1 MAISDEKISEIRKSV
16 NIVDMISEYIPITKK
31 GRNYFAVCPF
41 HDDHNPSMSISPEK
55 QIYTCFVCGA
65 HGNVFN
71 FIMDYENVTFYDALR
86 MVADKVG
93 IHLDNVPIKKKSN
106 SVFDKMYEIFDISN
120 KFYQNNLL
128 TKDGNNARVY
138 LNNRGFTDEII
149 NEFQIGLSTNSKLT
163 KVLCNKGFDNNIL
176 LKSGISSGGDNG
188 IYDTFTN
195 RIMFPLW
202 DINGR
207 VVGFSGRIYNKSDTS
222 KYVNSKE
229 SEIFKKGSLIYNYHR
244 AKEEIRKKKF
254 VIIVEGFMDV
264 IALYKAGIYNVVAM
278 MGTAVTNEQ
287 AKLLKKLSTN
297 IILCFDSLPGY
308 GIFL

>member
-138 LNNRGFTDEII
+138 LNNRGFTD
-149 NEFQIGLSTNSKLT
+149 
-163 KVLCNKGFDNNIL
+163 
-176 LKSGISSGGDNG
+176 
-188 IYDTFTN
+188 
-195 RIMFPLW
+195 
-202 DINGR
+202 
-207 VVGFSGRIYNKSDTS
+207 
-222 KYVNSKE
+222 
-229 SEIFKKGSLIYNYHR
+229 
-244 AKEEIRKKKF
+244 
-254 VIIVEGFMDV
+254 
-264 IALYKAGIYNVVAM
+264 
-278 MGTAVTNEQ
+278 
-287 AKLLKKLSTN
+287 
-297 IILCFDSLPGY
+297 
-308 GIFL
+308 